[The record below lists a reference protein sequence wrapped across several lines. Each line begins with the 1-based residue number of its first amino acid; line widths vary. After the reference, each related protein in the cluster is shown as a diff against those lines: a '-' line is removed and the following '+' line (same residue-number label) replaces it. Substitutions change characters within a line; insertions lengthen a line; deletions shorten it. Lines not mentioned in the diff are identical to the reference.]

1 MPLQKRKAKASIPIS
16 LLHQE
21 RPTFGTIMKEGF
33 AFGVGNSIAHR
44 IFGPTVSTV
53 PTPIATPIATPTPT
67 PTPIT
72 VSNNLEYVQCMK
84 ESQNNVEACK
94 HLQ

>member
-1 MPLQKRKAKASIPIS
+1 MPLQKTKARS
-16 LLHQE
+16 LVKPAPLIHQD
-21 RPTFGTIMKEGF
+21 RPTFGTIMKEGI
-33 AFGVGNSIAHR
+33 AFGVGQSIAHR
-44 IFGPTVSTV
+44 IVGGLLG
-53 PTPIATPIATPTPT
+53 ATPTPT
-67 PTPIT
+67 PTPST